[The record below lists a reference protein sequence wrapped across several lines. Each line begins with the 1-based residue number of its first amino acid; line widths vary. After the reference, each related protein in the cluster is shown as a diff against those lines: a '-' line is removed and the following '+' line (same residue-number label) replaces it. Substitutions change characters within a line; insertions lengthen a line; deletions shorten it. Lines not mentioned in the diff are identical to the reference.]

1 MLKTKKRH
9 LLILINT
16 ASSILLLILAP
27 FSFLSNC
34 DFAMMNAK
42 SHGNCN
48 RYDAEF
54 SLFPY
59 VVRCEQLDSKIVS
72 DSC

>member
-1 MLKTKKRH
+1 MLKTNKRH
-9 LLILINT
+9 LLIVINT

-27 FSFLSNC
+27 FSKC
-34 DFAMMNAK
+34 DFVMMIAK

-59 VVRCEQLDSKIVS
+59 VVRCEQLDSKIVG
-72 DSC
+72 DC